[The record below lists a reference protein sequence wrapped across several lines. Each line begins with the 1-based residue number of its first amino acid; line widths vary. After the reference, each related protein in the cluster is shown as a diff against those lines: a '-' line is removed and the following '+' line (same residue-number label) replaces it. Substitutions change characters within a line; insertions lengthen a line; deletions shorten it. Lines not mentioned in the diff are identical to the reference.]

1 MTERAER
8 VIRYQFVKV
17 RFSRGSWVN
26 LVIERPNGKLK
37 RLKGLLLNTPV
48 VFLLRSDGMIET
60 VPLSRVVEVEGYL
73 SPREAKKRMLKE
85 RAYRLAMEIRK
96 RERLIARYDAFLISR
111 LRKKGRL
118 PD

>member
-37 RLKGLLLNTPV
+37 RVKGLLLNTPV
-48 VFLLRSDGMIET
+48 IFLQRMDGTIET
-60 VPLSRVVEVEGYL
+60 VPLSRIVKIESCL
-73 SPREAKKRMLKE
+73 SPREARERMLKE
-85 RAYRLAMEIRK
+85 RAYRLAKEIRK
-96 RERLIARYDAFLISR
+96 RERLIARYYMFTLKR
-111 LRKKGRL
+111 LRRR
-118 PD
+118 D